1 MGINPKSN
9 VDFPVKIKNLF
20 KEHFSN
26 PWKQYKDLGTIG
38 EGSFGVVKKVCLKNH
53 EETIRAMKII
63 PKKYVIE
70 DENGKKLVDEI
81 GILKNLEDP
90 NIMKIYECFDDK
102 ENVYIISEYCD
113 EGDLLGK
120 MEKLKSLNEITV
132 KFLMA
137 QIFNV
142 IEYFHENRVFHG
154 DIKLENVMLF
164 KYQIDEEEI
173 LLI

>member
-1 MGINPKSN
+1 MIIFKEDKENEKEDEKPLAPIEYSRYVGITQKSN

-70 DENGKKLVDEI
+70 DENGKKLVD
-81 GILKNLEDP
+81 
-90 NIMKIYECFDDK
+90 
-102 ENVYIISEYCD
+102 
-113 EGDLLGK
+113 
-120 MEKLKSLNEITV
+120 
-132 KFLMA
+132 
-137 QIFNV
+137 
-142 IEYFHENRVFHG
+142 
-154 DIKLENVMLF
+154 
-164 KYQIDEEEI
+164 
-173 LLI
+173 